1 MLGAHEV
8 QALPDVVQAVWP
20 PGLRRH
26 GHIAH
31 VGLPEHADDNLKLTA
46 ESTNPFCILEPQ

>member
-46 ESTNPFCILEPQ
+46 ESTNPFHS